1 MLIPSFDCRV
11 GLGGM
16 VAGGMDGTINSLG
29 SPKGAELQAGTR
41 KPWLKAHA

>member
-1 MLIPSFDCRV
+1 
-11 GLGGM
+11 M